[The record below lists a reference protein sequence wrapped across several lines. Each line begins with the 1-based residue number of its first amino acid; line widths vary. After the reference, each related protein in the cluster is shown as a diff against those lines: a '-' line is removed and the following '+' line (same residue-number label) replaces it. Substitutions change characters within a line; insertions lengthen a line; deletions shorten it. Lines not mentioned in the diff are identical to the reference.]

1 MSDISNFSGLTRR
14 RLLQM
19 MALSPLLTSLPAL
32 SASRPDLSRI
42 IALEWLPAEL
52 LIALGVMPL
61 AIADIRN
68 YNTWVVEPTLAP
80 GVIDVG
86 QRTEPNMELIQ
97 QLKPWLLLI
106 TSGYGPTT
114 RQLET
119 IAPVLGVKANDGSA
133 KPLNLA
139 ISSLHKLA
147 DTLGLQDRAET
158 HLQLYRNTLTQTR
171 EQLKPVAHQPL
182 LLITFID
189 TRHVLVFG
197 VGSMFHEVMGELG
210 LTNAWAGEGSFWG
223 SVSVGVERLASI
235 KNARVLCFEHDN
247 TDMMDAVAKTP
258 LWKSMPFVRADQFSI
273 VPAVWYYG
281 ATFSAMHFCKTLT
294 RTLRKPV

>member
-1 MSDISNFSGLTRR
+1 MSDISSISGITRR

-42 IALEWLPAEL
+42 VTLEWLPTEL

-68 YNTWVVEPTLAP
+68 YNIWVAEPPLGP

-97 QLKPWLLLI
+97 QLNPSLLLI
-106 TSGYGPTT
+106 TTGYGPTT

-119 IAPVLGVKANDGSA
+119 IAPVLDVKANDGSA

-147 DTLGLQDRAET
+147 DRLGLQDRAEA
-158 HLQLYRNTLTQTR
+158 HLQLYRNTLKQTR

-210 LTNAWAGEGSFWG
+210 LTNAWVGEGSFWG

-258 LWKSMPFVRADQFSI
+258 LWKSMPFVRANQFSI

-281 ATFSAMHFCKTLT
+281 ATFSAMNFCEMLT